1 MQTQISQKE
10 IVARFDDGFL
20 KMYTS
25 FPSFCTDA
33 EYAKLKN
40 LCLDAASDTELLSHI
55 VFCNDVFNI
64 PPVKTFL
71 EVHKE
76 DLVKITGDENAF
88 LSDFQKRAIGAF
100 WGFVFKGIL
109 GYKSSKN
116 VTVSLNKMFK
126 VSTASYFIK

>member
-1 MQTQISQKE
+1 MQTLPTPKE
-10 IVARFDDGFL
+10 IVARFDEGFL
-20 KMYTS
+20 KMYSNFSS
-25 FPSFCTDA
+25 FYTEEKNAP
-33 EYAKLKN
+33 LKD
-40 LCLDAASDTELLSHI
+40 LCILAASDTELLGHI
-55 VFCNDVFNI
+55 VFCNDVFKI

-71 EVHKE
+71 EVRKE

-116 VTVSLNKMFK
+116 VTVSLNKMFR

>member
-1 MQTQISQKE
+1 MQIPLSSKE
-10 IVARFDDGFL
+10 ILAQLETGFL
-20 KMYTS
+20 KMYANFS
-25 FPSFCTDA
+25 PFYYDDKNAP
-33 EYAKLKN
+33 LKN

-55 VFCNDVFNI
+55 VFCNDVFKI

-71 EVHKE
+71 EVRKE

-116 VTVSLNKMFK
+116 VTVSLNKMFR

>member
-1 MQTQISQKE
+1 MQIPLSSKE
-10 IVARFDDGFL
+10 ILAQLETGFL
-20 KMYTS
+20 KMYANFS
-25 FPSFCTDA
+25 PFYHDEKNSP
-33 EYAKLKN
+33 LKN

-55 VFCNDVFNI
+55 VFCNDVFKI

-71 EVHKE
+71 EVRKE
-76 DLVKITGDENAF
+76 DLVKITGNENAF

-116 VTVSLNKMFK
+116 VTVSLNKMFR
-126 VSTASYFIK
+126 VSTASYFIQ